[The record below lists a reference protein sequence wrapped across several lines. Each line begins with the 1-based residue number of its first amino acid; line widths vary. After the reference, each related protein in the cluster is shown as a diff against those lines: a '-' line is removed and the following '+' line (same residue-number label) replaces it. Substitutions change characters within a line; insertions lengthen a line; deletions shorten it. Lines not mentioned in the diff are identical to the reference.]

1 MRQPRCRPI
10 SIGNSASSSSS
21 LATGP
26 MALKCSERSEGRGFN
41 PLTGTTLEAEL
52 LVAYLATI
60 AVADKTE
67 AWSPE
72 ST

>member
-1 MRQPRCRPI
+1 
-10 SIGNSASSSSS
+10 
-21 LATGP
+21 